1 MGNDGGSIPK
11 RRELVKEAA
20 RLPSASELK
29 ATALESLTH
38 AWTTC
43 PLSSEA
49 MAAPTSTASD
59 WRGRLYSYEAVLQCL
74 APSTDALPETQVDEF
89 ARTGIR
95 GLRDVVR
102 LRFCVRKDEAGR
114 EFRACPVSMKEL
126 GAATR
131 AVYVVPCGHV
141 FAEVAMRETI
151 ASGVGTG
158 TSEREETKDK
168 EKVGEKDGNDTV
180 GKQLCPE
187 CSEPFQ
193 ERDVIPILSTD
204 EAEVERLARRMDELR
219 ALGLTHSL
227 KKDNKSGG
235 GKKKRKA
242 GEAAKDK
249 EEGANGEAS
258 GRKADKEKN
267 SKDKNDISSRINNTM
282 TASLTA
288 KVLAE
293 QEERNKRRKMVD
305 GYKRSEA
312 VR

>member
-49 MAAPTSTASD
+49 MDASTSTVSD

-74 APSTDALPETQVDEF
+74 APATDALPETQVDEF

-151 ASGVGTG
+151 AGGA
-158 TSEREETKDK
+158 SEKDK
-168 EKVGEKDGNDTV
+168 NKDRDSENGGAGNGAD
-180 GKQLCPE
+180 KQQQQQLCPE

-204 EAEVERLARRMDELR
+204 EAEIERLARRMDELK

-227 KKDNKSGG
+227 KKDNKSSG

-249 EEGANGEAS
+249 EEAANGDAS
-258 GRKADKEKN
+258 ARKADKEKN
-267 SKDKNDISSRINNTM
+267 SRDKNDISSRINNTM

-293 QEERNKRRKMVD
+293 QEERSKRRKMVD

>member
-49 MAAPTSTASD
+49 MDASTSTVSD

-89 ARTGIR
+89 AHTGIR

-151 ASGVGTG
+151 AGGA
-158 TSEREETKDK
+158 SEKDK
-168 EKVGEKDGNDTV
+168 NKDRDSENDGAGNGADTQQQ
-180 GKQLCPE
+180 QLCPE

-204 EAEVERLARRMDELR
+204 EAEIERLARRMDELR

-235 GKKKRKA
+235 GGKKKRKA

-249 EEGANGEAS
+249 EEGANGDAS
-258 GRKADKEKN
+258 ARKADKEKN
-267 SKDKNDISSRINNTM
+267 NKDKNDISSRINNTM